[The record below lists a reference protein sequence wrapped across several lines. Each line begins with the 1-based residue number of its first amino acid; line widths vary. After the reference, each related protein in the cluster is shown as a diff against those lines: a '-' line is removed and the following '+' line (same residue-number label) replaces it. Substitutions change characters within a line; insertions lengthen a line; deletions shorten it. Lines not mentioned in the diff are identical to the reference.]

1 MNLIHIKVTFEDI
14 FSGAIEV
21 RECTRSMDTYNR
33 MMASLGSVVNV
44 FDGTIQWQWK
54 VIKVEQA

>member
-1 MNLIHIKVTFEDI
+1 MDLIHIKITFEDI

-33 MMASLGSVVNV
+33 MKASLGSVVNV

>member
-1 MNLIHIKVTFEDI
+1 MDLIHIKITFEDI

>member
-1 MNLIHIKVTFEDI
+1 MDLIHIKVTFEDI